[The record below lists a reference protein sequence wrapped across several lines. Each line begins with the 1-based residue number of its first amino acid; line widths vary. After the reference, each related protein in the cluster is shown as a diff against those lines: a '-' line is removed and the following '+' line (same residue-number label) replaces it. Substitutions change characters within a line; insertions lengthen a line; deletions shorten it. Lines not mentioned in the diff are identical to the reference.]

1 MACRSKEVKY
11 RSDRDYKGS
20 NSVPTK
26 PRYYIFLFFPKAK
39 IALSEINLAPV

>member
-1 MACRSKEVKY
+1 MAYRSKEVKY

-26 PRYYIFLFFPKAK
+26 PRYYIF
-39 IALSEINLAPV
+39 SQSQNSTVGN